1 MNFKINTFGP
11 VLIICLGIYALTAGN
26 LIRRGFLNITKEST
40 DEHAQDTI
48 PVRKSI
54 YPIDTTN
61 PINLKLPPDIDQG
74 FNYDPE
80 TDSYFESTKLGSD
93 FLEAPWE

>member
-26 LIRRGFLNITKEST
+26 LIRRGILNNTKEST

-61 PINLKLPPDIDQG
+61 PINLKLPPDIDQVQH
-74 FNYDPE
+74 PE
-80 TDSYFESTKLGSD
+80 PD
-93 FLEAPWE
+93 AW